1 MRRFRGL
8 DTDSRRWFDFPFRDT
23 DIVISSPMKAGTTWT
38 QMICALLVFRTP
50 DLPAPLGELSPW
62 LDMQT
67 RPLDDVVA
75 DLEAQSHRR
84 FIKTHTPVDCLPIP
98 PSVTVVGVGRHPLDL
113 YASAA
118 RHSANIDARRT
129 IELVAAVIGDDA
141 TNELLADRPRRTAD
155 PGERLRFFLEE
166 DHPAEVALTLAGVM
180 DHYRSF
186 LAENVHIVRVH
197 YADLMDDREREMRR
211 LAADLG
217 IDVADDEWPD
227 LVAAAD
233 FATMKAR
240 RRNSCRT
247 RVPVW
252 SPTPMRSSL
261 GRRWGSGVRAS
272 RRSAATASAS
282 GSPNST
288 PTVRSHD
295 GPNMGCTRRN
305 ELGHRGETGRPH
317 RRHDGDR
324 AGDGGGTRGARRT
337 RAVHGARRGPG

>member
-8 DTDSRRWFDFPFRDT
+8 DTDSHRWYDFPFRDT

-186 LAENVHIVRVH
+186 LAEDVHIVRVH

-240 RRNSCRT
+240 AAQLVPDAGAGMVADPDAFFARAAVGEWRESVTKECRD
-247 RVPVW
+247 RFGERLAELDPDGEIARW
-252 SPTPMRSSL
+252 AQHGLYSS
-261 GRRWGSGVRAS
+261 
-272 RRSAATASAS
+272 
-282 GSPNST
+282 
-288 PTVRSHD
+288 
-295 GPNMGCTRRN
+295 
-305 ELGHRGETGRPH
+305 E
-317 RRHDGDR
+317 
-324 AGDGGGTRGARRT
+324 
-337 RAVHGARRGPG
+337 